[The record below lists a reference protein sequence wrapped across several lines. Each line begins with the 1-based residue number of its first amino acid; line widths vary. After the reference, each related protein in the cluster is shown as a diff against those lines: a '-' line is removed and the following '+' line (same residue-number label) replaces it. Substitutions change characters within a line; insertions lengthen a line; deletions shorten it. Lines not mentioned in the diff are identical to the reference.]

1 MVFMYIHCMSMEK
14 IYKQQMEEAV
24 KKIQQME
31 EEAEKA
37 HRQTIK
43 EKIRHKEHIKYLQE
57 IVGEN
62 DEFFAEGERFDE
74 IRKNIPQMI
83 EEELQAE
90 KDMKHGH
97 KMNQTAF

>member
-1 MVFMYIHCMSMEK
+1 MNMEE

-43 EKIRHKEHIKYLQE
+43 EKIIHEEHIKYLQE
-57 IVGEN
+57 ISSVK
-62 DEFFAEGERFDE
+62 DEFYAEGGRFDE

-83 EEELQAE
+83 EEKLQAE
-90 KDMKHGH
+90 KDMWHSH
-97 KMNQTAF
+97 KMNQTAL

>member
-43 EKIRHKEHIKYLQE
+43 EKIRHKERQK
-57 IVGEN
+57 
-62 DEFFAEGERFDE
+62 
-74 IRKNIPQMI
+74 
-83 EEELQAE
+83 
-90 KDMKHGH
+90 
-97 KMNQTAF
+97 